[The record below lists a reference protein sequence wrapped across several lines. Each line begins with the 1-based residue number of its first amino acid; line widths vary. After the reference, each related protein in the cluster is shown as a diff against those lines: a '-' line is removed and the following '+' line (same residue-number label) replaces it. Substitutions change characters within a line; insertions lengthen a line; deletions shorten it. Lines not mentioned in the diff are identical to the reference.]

1 MVGDKYLITIKD
13 ITLKSLLCKGQE
25 IPREFYLHGLQVDE
39 YEQDPQDTLTSL
51 KKRIE
56 VKIRE
61 EAHEMC
67 QVQQDKID
75 RSFFQV
81 SSRAMAKSLTTF
93 MRAQDNIDK
102 QSASVHH

>member
-61 EAHEMC
+61 EAHEMR

-81 SSRAMAKSLTTF
+81 SSRAMAKSLTTS
-93 MRAQDNIDK
+93 MRA
-102 QSASVHH
+102 